1 VDEGIRADGRHVRVE
16 EEPLLG
22 LAFLLP
28 EDGYSCDIVRGVPS
42 GLIEFLT
49 PLLPFC
55 RLTPN
60 PSSAGYWT
68 IFQEPMRSPSA
79 MSTRSFATMNSTTQP
94 QHQHPGTMNFAQLS
108 LNSTSHSHLTPPS
121 VVINPP
127 NSIIPNHLQSN
138 GTHQLSAPGQPAPG
152 GSLSSHAI
160 ITRGN
165 EPEVQMIKLQKM
177 STGLGLS
184 IVAAKVSQQTPMF
197 YI

>member
-1 VDEGIRADGRHVRVE
+1 MIRADGRNVRVE

-42 GLIEFLT
+42 GLVEFLT
-49 PLLPFC
+49 PLLPYC

-79 MSTRSFATMNSTTQP
+79 MSSRSFATMNSSTTQS
-94 QHQHPGTMNFAQLS
+94 QHPNTINFAQLS
-108 LNSTSHSHLTPPS
+108 LNTTSHLTPPS

-127 NSIIPNHLQSN
+127 NAAIPGHVQSN
-138 GTHQLSAPGQPAPG
+138 GLTGHPLSGPTQPPPSG
-152 GSLSSHAI
+152 NPSNP
-160 ITRGN
+160 TPRGT
-165 EPEVQMIKLQKM
+165 EPEVQMIKLHKM

-184 IVAAKVSQQTPMF
+184 IVAAKVSQLLLSL
-197 YI
+197 YV